1 MSEFSTLYIAGYE
14 VDYWRNCAGGE
25 VAILF
30 TEGDLMEVPS
40 WDSEGDEEDVP
51 EGEGGGQHGEDE
63 EEDEAFDHL
72 YVSTAGNV
80 IDRLEVL
87 GFTLD
92 QAKKDF
98 EEGVTEVIEDS
109 KRFGINNIFLEGGD
123 DLFTLPPH
131 ATYEATVKF
140 YEGFTFAVWSRLI
153 KEVIGKKMRRIYSFD
168 DERQALRKENPHL
181 YHVLESH
188 DGALVWGFP
197 AHHPA
202 YIYRA
207 MLEVVPSDAPVTLDI
222 SSLVGYVEPYSYTC
236 EPPKTVILT
245 EGSSDKRILQESLSF
260 LYPHLYDYYSF
271 IDFDLTNMPGSTGHL
286 LNIVKA
292 FVATGVERRTVAI
305 FDNDAA
311 GHDALR
317 QLANIPLPENI
328 KVMALPHLD
337 FATRYPTVGPQGRV
351 EVDINGLACSLELY
365 LGRDILQDAAGD
377 STPVQ
382 WGGWMPGA
390 RRYQG
395 EIQNKA
401 AIQERYFRLLSKVSE
416 NPELMET
423 HDWSGM
429 RLVLQGIFDLF
440 KV

>member
-14 VDYWRNCAGGE
+14 VDYWRNCVGGE
-25 VAILF
+25 IAILF

-40 WDSEGDEEDVP
+40 RDSEGDEGDVP
-51 EGEGGGQHGEDE
+51 EGEGGQQGEDKE
-63 EEDEAFDHL
+63 EEAFDYL
-72 YVSTAGNV
+72 YVRTAGNV

-109 KRFGINNIFLEGGD
+109 KRSGINNIFPEGGD
-123 DLFTLPPH
+123 DLLTLPPH

-140 YEGFTFAVWSRLI
+140 YEGFTFDVWSGLI
-153 KEVIGKKMRRIYSFD
+153 KEVIDRKMRRIYSFD

-181 YHVLESH
+181 YHVLESR

-207 MLEVVPSDAPVTLDI
+207 MLEVVPIDAPVTLDI
-222 SSLVGYVEPYSYTC
+222 SSLVGYVEPYFYTC

-245 EGSSDKRILQESLSF
+245 EGSSDKRILQESLNF

-305 FDNDAA
+305 FDNDTA

-317 QLANIPLPENI
+317 QLANVPLPENI

-365 LGRDILQDAAGD
+365 LGHDILQDTAGD
-377 STPVQ
+377 LTPVR

-390 RRYQG
+390 RQYQG
-395 EIQNKA
+395 EVQNKA